1 MTPFLPRTDS
11 SITAASIA
19 SLVSSCRLQGS
30 TLVPFLFPPS
40 VAGFRWE
47 FMSLGSFFMASS
59 LPERW
64 ELPWRHRWAPE
75 SWGGW
80 DWRCFVLAWNSE
92 VIYQSV
98 SNTTVFVFLIG
109 TETVISLATLC
120 STKSVHHEWCSLL
133 EPNSFLLITGTQ
145 RMDSQLSVPG
155 QNSKCE
161 VKKNSEDFISRTIL
175 AKYFHK

>member
-1 MTPFLPRTDS
+1 MPVCRWSRSDWDIIKGISRPSGVLCVLVFVWEGEPRPPRLTRLMTPFLPGTDS

-40 VAGFRWE
+40 VVGFRWE

-98 SNTTVFVFLIG
+98 SDTTDCFRSSHGTKTIVFLAI
-109 TETVISLATLC
+109 LC
-120 STKSVHHEWCSLL
+120 STKSVHL
-133 EPNSFLLITGTQ
+133 EF
-145 RMDSQLSVPG
+145 
-155 QNSKCE
+155 
-161 VKKNSEDFISRTIL
+161 F
-175 AKYFHK
+175 A